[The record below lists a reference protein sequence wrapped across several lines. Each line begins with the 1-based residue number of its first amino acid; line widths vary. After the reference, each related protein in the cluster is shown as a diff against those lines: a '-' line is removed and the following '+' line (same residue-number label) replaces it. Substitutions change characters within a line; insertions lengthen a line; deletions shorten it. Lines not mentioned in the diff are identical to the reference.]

1 MVVGGP
7 YPSEWPATAPQLLGG
22 GQERHDG
29 AWGGCLAPGVAASC
43 LPGVANFPT
52 SSFQP
57 SNGHPETSFRPILAR
72 EGAFEMGSGQSSCQ
86 HRPLRLRASRFGR
99 SVNFPWTLGATCYMQ
114 AAHCHTPRPKTQS
127 PNGNRISKLI
137 TAVYKVYRQD
147 KTRHGRGFGPFLEPC

>member
-1 MVVGGP
+1 MTRGARGCWLGIQELVVKRHGRATARSWGWP
-7 YPSEWPATAPQLLGG
+7 VVSEWPATAPQLLGG

-99 SVNFPWTLGATCYMQ
+99 SVNFPWTLGAKKNRRFET
-114 AAHCHTPRPKTQS
+114 HTRDTKTASARKPIQ
-127 PNGNRISKLI
+127 
-137 TAVYKVYRQD
+137 
-147 KTRHGRGFGPFLEPC
+147 GF